1 MSRPFPHR
9 TPPPHPPAQPAAP
22 LPMAPSV
29 ADWLDSSS
37 KLLPLS
43 ERTVLALAKRIH
55 QWQHHPD
62 GPEAAPRCLRRRAL
76 QARDHLVRHNL
87 RLVGHTWSRHRSGL
101 PCADE
106 GTADAFQEAA
116 LALVRAAE
124 KFDPSRGYRFSTYA
138 SFWVRRG
145 FSQYQRRS
153 RRLIRLPHDKA
164 DLIKRALRLMAREA
178 GRTGVMP
185 SLAWVAQRCGP
196 QGGAVDATELEGLL
210 DLWRRT
216 VPVELDRPTTT
227 EPGERSTL
235 MTLLAD
241 PALVDAAV
249 HDAFIEQADF
259 PDGAATY
266 ATCAADS
273 RDPQRSLL
281 PLLLERLDAV
291 SRRLLWHRYLREHP
305 LTRRQIKKV
314 MGLSLEEQ
322 ERLETDALEVL
333 RAAAREHGSL

>member
-1 MSRPFPHR
+1 M
-9 TPPPHPPAQPAAP
+9 
-22 LPMAPSV
+22 
-29 ADWLDSSS
+29 
-37 KLLPLS
+37 
-43 ERTVLALAKRIH
+43 
-55 QWQHHPD
+55 
-62 GPEAAPRCLRRRAL
+62 RRRAL

-87 RLVGHTWSRHRSGL
+87 RLVGHTWSRHRSAL
-101 PCADE
+101 SCADE

-124 KFDPSRGYRFSTYA
+124 KFDPQRGYRFSTYA

-153 RRLIRLPHDKA
+153 RRLIHLPHDKV
-164 DLIKRALRLMAREA
+164 DLIRRALRLMAQEA
-178 GRTGVMP
+178 GRTGVRP

-196 QGGAVDATELEGLL
+196 HGGAVDVAELEGLL

-216 VPVELDRPTTT
+216 VPAELDRPTTS

-241 PALVDAAV
+241 PAMVDVAV

-259 PDGAATY
+259 PDGPATY

-273 RDPQRSLL
+273 QDPQRSLL

-314 MGLSLEEQ
+314 MGLAIDDQ
-322 ERLETDALEVL
+322 ERLETEALEVL
-333 RAAAREHGSL
+333 RAAARDYGAL

>member
-1 MSRPFPHR
+1 
-9 TPPPHPPAQPAAP
+9 
-22 LPMAPSV
+22 MAPSV
-29 ADWLDSSS
+29 AEWLATSS

-43 ERTVLALAKRIH
+43 ERTVLALAKRIQ
-55 QWQHHPD
+55 QWQHHPA
-62 GPEAAPRCLRRRAL
+62 GPHQAPESVRRRAL

-101 PCADE
+101 PCGDE

-145 FSQYQRRS
+145 FCQYQRRC

-164 DLIKRALRLMAREA
+164 DLIKRAGRLLAEEQE
-178 GRTGVMP
+178 RTGVMP
-185 SLAWVAQRCGP
+185 PVAWAAERCGP
-196 QGGAVDATELEGLL
+196 RGEAMDAAELEALMET
-210 DLWRRT
+210 WRRT
-216 VPVELDRPTTT
+216 EPVELDQLSPGRQDARESTT
-227 EPGERSTL
+227 SL
-235 MTLLAD
+235 LALLAD
-241 PALVDAAV
+241 PAPVDTAV
-249 HDAFIEQADF
+249 HDAFIEAADF
-259 PDGAATY
+259 PDGPATY

-281 PLLLERLDAV
+281 PLLLERLDPL

-305 LTRRQIKKV
+305 LTRGQIKKV
-314 MGLSLEEQ
+314 MGLSIEEQ
-322 ERLETDALEVL
+322 ERLEAEAMVVL
-333 RAAAREHGSL
+333 RGAAREHGALG